1 MNKFI
6 MALDAGTTST
16 RAILFDKDSNIVSES
31 QQEFTQY
38 YPKSG
43 WVEHDPMEILAATIE
58 VSRDVIQRAGISEEQ
73 VSAIGMGQ
81 AYGKTYI

>member
-38 YPKSG
+38 
-43 WVEHDPMEILAATIE
+43 
-58 VSRDVIQRAGISEEQ
+58 
-73 VSAIGMGQ
+73 
-81 AYGKTYI
+81 